1 MKILVTGGCGF
12 IGSHIV
18 EYHLAKGDDVTV
30 IDNLTTGSL
39 NNLAPHSNNP
49 RLHIEVADILNY
61 KDLGKL
67 TANAERIY
75 HMAAVLG
82 VYRVIERPL
91 DMLDSNIL
99 GTARLLQTIAEN
111 GHKPRIILASSSS
124 VY

>member
-111 GHKPRIILASSSS
+111 RHLLRVK
-124 VY
+124 